1 MASTIYKSI
10 TIKDAKTLLKGD
22 PGASWSAEQL
32 TSENLNNVKA
42 QNFYYTAGG
51 NTCTNKP
58 SGVDAFG
65 LLVARTA
72 SGWIT
77 QLLIPSNSN
86 TNKMFMRTF
95 NSSAWGAWVEKGSTG
110 PKGDTG
116 SKGDTGPQGPTG
128 PQGDTGPQG
137 VKGDT
142 GSVAAVTVSG
152 SGNALT
158 DIKLNADKTITAT
171 KSTIDYN
178 SLANPPT
185 IPSITVSNSTLTI
198 SIS

>member
-1 MASTIYKSI
+1 MASTIYKPI
-10 TIKDAKTLLKGD
+10 IIKDAKTLLKGD
-22 PGASWSAEQL
+22 PGTSWSAEQL
-32 TSENLNNVKA
+32 TNENLNNVKA

-95 NSSAWGAWVEKGSTG
+95 NSSTWGAWVEKGSTG

-116 SKGDTGPQGPTG
+116 S
-128 PQGDTGPQG
+128 
-137 VKGDT
+137 
-142 GSVAAVTVSG
+142 VAGITISG

-178 SLANPPT
+178 SLANKLT
-185 IPSITVSNSTLTI
+185 VSVSNSTLTI